1 MSKVK
6 CVECGDELLTDELPE
21 NREPSPIVHPQECW
35 ICFVK
40 HADTDKHDDPEEHE
54 RFVKKQIARRE
65 ELKKRC

>member
-21 NREPSPIVHPQECW
+21 NREPSPIAHPQECW

-40 HADTDKHDDPEEHE
+40 HADTDKHDDPD
-54 RFVKKQIARRE
+54 RS
-65 ELKKRC
+65 